1 LPTRKKHGKKSL
13 MHYSNSHVITLDQ
26 YLAMLRK
33 KALEKEIVDKI
44 REQKTKK
51 KKEKKYQ
58 DKLNIHLLKIQ
69 Y

>member
-1 LPTRKKHGKKSL
+1 

>member
-1 LPTRKKHGKKSL
+1 

-51 KKEKKYQ
+51 RKEKKYQ
-58 DKLNIHLLKIQ
+58 DRLNIHLLKIQ